1 MARQSR
7 FAGKHTI
14 RKLEAIDKYLRAFQT
29 VMKRQRFTTVFFDA
43 FAGTGD
49 LPSVSPSGS
58 MFSEASDGANFI
70 EGSARRALRVVPSF
84 DRYVFVEQ
92 MKGKVEELLKLK
104 TEFSELRSHIFVI
117 QADANAAVTDFCA
130 RTNWTTTRSVLFL
143 DPFGNQVSFST
154 LEVVARC
161 NIDLWYLFPAGIGVN
176 RQISA
181 DGAIVTS
188 AEQSLDRLY
197 GTPDWRNVLIQHRSI
212 PTLFGDVV
220 FSEKESTADVATRLM
235 IERMKPIFH
244 GHVLDRWLPLGR
256 GGGHWYSL
264 IFACGNPNQRAWEI
278 GSRIAEA
285 VMKRK

>member
-1 MARQSR
+1 MARQST
-7 FAGKHTI
+7 FAGKHTL

-29 VMKRQRFTTVFFDA
+29 VMKKQRFTTVFFDA

-49 LPSVSPSGS
+49 LPSVSAP
-58 MFSEASDGANFI
+58 ASIFGEDADGPNFI

-84 DRYVFVEQ
+84 DHYVFVEQ

-104 TEFSELRSHIFVI
+104 TEFSELRSRISVI
-117 QADANAAVTDFCA
+117 QADANSAVIDFCT

-154 LEVVARC
+154 LQAVARC

-181 DGAIVTS
+181 DGAVVAS

-197 GTPDWRNVLIQHRSI
+197 GTADWRNVLIRQRSI
-212 PTLFGDVV
+212 PTLFGDVAI
-220 FSEKESTADVATRLM
+220 SEKETTADAATLLM
-235 IERMKPIFH
+235 IERMKPIFR
-244 GHVLDRWLPLGR
+244 GHVLNQWLPLGR
-256 GGGHWYSL
+256 GSGHWYSL

>member
-1 MARQSR
+1 MARQSA

-29 VMKRQRFTTVFFDA
+29 VMKKQRFSTVFFDA

-49 LPSVSPSGS
+49 LPSVSPPAS
-58 MFSEASDGANFI
+58 MFGEDSDGLNFI

-92 MKGKVEELLKLK
+92 KKGKVEELLKLK
-104 TEFSELRSHIFVI
+104 TEFSELRSRISIF
-117 QADANAAVTDFCA
+117 QEDANAAITKFCA
-130 RTNWTTTRSVLFL
+130 RTNWTTTRAVLFL

-154 LEVVARC
+154 LEAVAQC

-181 DGAIVTS
+181 DGAVVAS

-197 GTPDWRNVLIQHRSI
+197 GTPNWRNVLIRHRSI
-212 PTLFGDVV
+212 PTLFGDVAL
-220 FSEKESTADVATRLM
+220 SEKESTADAATRFM

-264 IFACGNPNQRAWEI
+264 IFAYGNPNQRAWEI

-285 VMKRK
+285 VTKRK